1 MIMNFRGSSDM
12 PNERNY
18 RNSRRAEARI
28 VSITQSKQ
36 PHYDVLTIGIY
47 VLAGAIVALGLAN
60 LPAWTG
66 SLLAALNVLPSHL
79 S

>member
-1 MIMNFRGSSDM
+1 M
-12 PNERNY
+12 PSEQNY
-18 RNSRRAEARI
+18 RNSRRPEAQI
-28 VSITQSKQ
+28 VSIAESKR

-66 SLLAALNVLPSHL
+66 SLLAALNVLPAHL

>member
-1 MIMNFRGSSDM
+1 M
-12 PNERNY
+12 PSEQNY
-18 RNSRRAEARI
+18 RDLRRPEARI
-28 VSITQSKQ
+28 VSITDETRQ

-47 VLAGAIVALGLAN
+47 ILAGAIVALGLAN

>member
-1 MIMNFRGSSDM
+1 M
-12 PNERNY
+12 PSEQNY
-18 RNSRRAEARI
+18 RNSRRPEAQI
-28 VSITQSKQ
+28 VSITESKQ

-47 VLAGAIVALGLAN
+47 ILAGAIVALGLAN

-66 SLLAALNVLPSHL
+66 SLLAALNVLPAHL

>member
-1 MIMNFRGSSDM
+1 MSS
-12 PNERNY
+12 EQNY
-18 RNSRRAEARI
+18 RNSRRSQPRV
-28 VSITQSKQ
+28 VSIAEERKE
-36 PHYDVLTIGIY
+36 PYYDVLTIGIY
-47 VLAGAIVALGLAN
+47 ILAGAIVALGLAN

>member
-1 MIMNFRGSSDM
+1 MSS
-12 PNERNY
+12 EQNY
-18 RNSRRAEARI
+18 RDSRRSEARV
-28 VSITQSKQ
+28 VSIRDERKE

-47 VLAGAIVALGLAN
+47 ILAGAIVALGLAN

>member
-1 MIMNFRGSSDM
+1 MSS
-12 PNERNY
+12 EQNY
-18 RNSRRAEARI
+18 RNSRRSQPRV
-28 VSITQSKQ
+28 VSIADERKE
-36 PHYDVLTIGIY
+36 PHYDVLTIWIY
-47 VLAGAIVALGLAN
+47 ILAGAIVALGLAN

>member
-1 MIMNFRGSSDM
+1 M
-12 PNERNY
+12 PSEQNY
-18 RNSRRAEARI
+18 RNSRRPQPHI
-28 VSITQSKQ
+28 VSIADERKE

-47 VLAGAIVALGLAN
+47 ILAGAIVALGLAN

-66 SLLAALNVLPSHL
+66 SLLGALNVLPSHL

>member
-1 MIMNFRGSSDM
+1 M
-12 PNERNY
+12 PSEQNY
-18 RNSRRAEARI
+18 RNSRQPEARI
-28 VSITQSKQ
+28 VSITESKQ

-47 VLAGAIVALGLAN
+47 ILAGAIVALGLAN

>member
-1 MIMNFRGSSDM
+1 M
-12 PNERNY
+12 PSEQNY
-18 RNSRRAEARI
+18 RNSRRPEARI
-28 VSITQSKQ
+28 VSITESKQ

-47 VLAGAIVALGLAN
+47 ILAGAIVALGLAN

-66 SLLAALNVLPSHL
+66 SLLAALNVLPAHL

>member
-1 MIMNFRGSSDM
+1 MLS
-12 PNERNY
+12 EQNY
-18 RNSRRAEARI
+18 RNWRRPQACV
-28 VSITQSKQ
+28 VSIVEERKE

-47 VLAGAIVALGLAN
+47 ILAGAIVALGLAN

-66 SLLAALNVLPSHL
+66 SLLAALNVLPPHL